1 MDDINVDVDDGASE
15 AQSIASD
22 RLGDDIDNKALL
34 ELFDVIDEEEHLS
47 RAVDAAE
54 ELFLKS
60 MFLKNNLIEHL
71 TLL

>member
-1 MDDINVDVDDGASE
+1 LIQAVEMDDINVDVDDGASE

-54 ELFLKS
+54 ELVLE
-60 MFLKNNLIEHL
+60 EHVL
-71 TLL
+71 EEQLN